1 MKKLFKW
8 LVMLVF
14 LFPCLF
20 LFYGCFVWQG
30 RFSLS
35 GFWEVWKLR
44 DVFFN
49 FFQNSMILTVPVV
62 FLQLLICIPAAY
74 GFSQWKNR
82 MVQVLF
88 ALYLLSML
96 MPFLV
101 TMIPAFLLM
110 QKLGLIGKFAAVIL
124 PKTFAVF
131 GVFFLK
137 QTISAVPDS
146 ILEAARLDGCG
157 EWRILAN
164 IIVPLLKPSIFAL
177 TIMIFADCW
186 SMVEEPL
193 ILLQDMTKFPLSV
206 FLDSEVQ
213 DVTQSTFIISLGIL
227 LVPISFYWITQK
239 QLLAGV
245 GVLLEPD
252 DV

>member
-1 MKKLFKW
+1 
-8 LVMLVF
+8 
-14 LFPCLF
+14 
-20 LFYGCFVWQG
+20 
-30 RFSLS
+30 
-35 GFWEVWKLR
+35 
-44 DVFFN
+44 
-49 FFQNSMILTVPVV
+49 
-62 FLQLLICIPAAY
+62 
-74 GFSQWKNR
+74 

-177 TIMIFADCW
+177 TLMIFADCW

-206 FLDSEVQ
+206 FRQRSAGCDSKHLYN
-213 DVTQSTFIISLGIL
+213 FLGNFTG
-227 LVPISFYWITQK
+227 PH
-239 QLLAGV
+239 QLSIG
-245 GVLLEPD
+245 
-252 DV
+252 

>member
-1 MKKLFKW
+1 
-8 LVMLVF
+8 
-14 LFPCLF
+14 
-20 LFYGCFVWQG
+20 
-30 RFSLS
+30 
-35 GFWEVWKLR
+35 
-44 DVFFN
+44 
-49 FFQNSMILTVPVV
+49 MILTVPVV

-177 TIMIFADCW
+177 TLMIFADCW

>member
-1 MKKLFKW
+1 M
-8 LVMLVF
+8 
-14 LFPCLF
+14 
-20 LFYGCFVWQG
+20 
-30 RFSLS
+30 
-35 GFWEVWKLR
+35 WKLR

-49 FFQNSMILTVPVV
+49 FFQNSMILTVPVA
-62 FLQLLICIPAAY
+62 FLQLLICIPDAY
-74 GFSQWKNR
+74 SFSQWKNR

-101 TMIPAFLLM
+101 TMIPTFLLM
-110 QKLGLIGKFAAVIL
+110 QKLGLVGKFAAVIL

-131 GVFFLK
+131 GVFFLT
-137 QTISAVPDS
+137 QAISAVPDS

-177 TIMIFADCW
+177 TLMIFADCW

-193 ILLQDMTKFPLSV
+193 ILLQNMTKFPLSV
-206 FLDSEVQ
+206 FIDSEVQ
-213 DVTQSTFIISLGIL
+213 DVTQSTFIISSGIL
-227 LVPISFYWITQK
+227 LVPMSFYWITQK

-252 DV
+252 DM

>member
-1 MKKLFKW
+1 
-8 LVMLVF
+8 
-14 LFPCLF
+14 
-20 LFYGCFVWQG
+20 
-30 RFSLS
+30 
-35 GFWEVWKLR
+35 
-44 DVFFN
+44 
-49 FFQNSMILTVPVV
+49 MILTVPVV

-177 TIMIFADCW
+177 TLMIFADCW

-252 DV
+252 NV

>member
-1 MKKLFKW
+1 
-8 LVMLVF
+8 
-14 LFPCLF
+14 
-20 LFYGCFVWQG
+20 
-30 RFSLS
+30 
-35 GFWEVWKLR
+35 
-44 DVFFN
+44 
-49 FFQNSMILTVPVV
+49 MILTVPVV

-252 DV
+252 NV

>member
-1 MKKLFKW
+1 M
-8 LVMLVF
+8 
-14 LFPCLF
+14 
-20 LFYGCFVWQG
+20 
-30 RFSLS
+30 
-35 GFWEVWKLR
+35 
-44 DVFFN
+44 
-49 FFQNSMILTVPVV
+49 FFQ
-62 FLQLLICIPAAY
+62 FLPKLHDSDGSGGLFAAADLY
-74 GFSQWKNR
+74 SGGLWIFPMENR
-82 MVQVLF
+82 GIQALF

-101 TMIPAFLLM
+101 TMVPTFLLM
-110 QKLGLIGKFAAVIL
+110 QKLGLVGKFAAVIL

-131 GVFFLK
+131 GAFFLK
-137 QTISAVPDS
+137 QAISAVPDS

-177 TIMIFADCW
+177 TLMIFADCW

-227 LVPISFYWITQK
+227 LVPMSFYWITQK
-239 QLLAGV
+239 QLQAGV

>member
-1 MKKLFKW
+1 
-8 LVMLVF
+8 
-14 LFPCLF
+14 
-20 LFYGCFVWQG
+20 
-30 RFSLS
+30 
-35 GFWEVWKLR
+35 
-44 DVFFN
+44 
-49 FFQNSMILTVPVV
+49 
-62 FLQLLICIPAAY
+62 
-74 GFSQWKNR
+74 

-96 MPFLV
+96 MSFLV
-101 TMIPAFLLM
+101 TMVPTFLLM
-110 QKLGLIGKFAAVIL
+110 QKLGLVGKFAAVIL

-177 TIMIFADCW
+177 TLMIFADCW